1 MSRPQAVLLDFYG
14 TVVEEDD
21 QQIRQICVEI
31 SDTSSQPVDPHTVGS
46 YWSDL
51 FSHLCTVSVGPSFAT
66 QRALERQSLQ
76 ETILH
81 FGSVADEE
89 TLSKQMFA
97 YWRQPTLFQ
106 EATAFLS
113 EIAQPVCIVSDI
125 DRADIEAAISH
136 HGIGVDLI
144 VTSEDARAYKPRPEP
159 FRLALGRLGLQPDQV
174 LHIGNSPSCDVAGAT
189 SLGIPVAWLNRKGKE
204 RPQQTHVAYEAP
216 NLLAIHRILADA
228 VD

>member
-31 SDTSSQPVDPHTVGS
+31 SDTSSEQIDPHTIGS

-66 QRALERQSLQ
+66 QRALERQSLR
-76 ETILH
+76 ETIRR

-125 DRADIEAAISH
+125 DRTDIEAAISH
-136 HGIGVDLI
+136 HGIGVDRI
-144 VTSEDARAYKPRPEP
+144 VTSEDAMPARTSP
-159 FRLALGRLGLQPDQV
+159 GR
-174 LHIGNSPSCDVAGAT
+174 SPSGSRSTDWVYNPIKFFI
-189 SLGIPVAWLNRKGKE
+189 LGTP
-204 RPQQTHVAYEAP
+204 
-216 NLLAIHRILADA
+216 
-228 VD
+228 